1 MTVRSTRV
9 ATDVR
14 AIEDELVKLERALED
29 AEERRVALKLW
40 VAEIRRALGR
50 IARLDE
56 LALTGTPETAR
67 RNSPAPPLRLVPL
80 SKT

>member
-9 ATDVR
+9 ARDVR

-56 LALTGTPETAR
+56 LAPPLETAR